1 MPTTLSGNRR
11 KGYRKNSIVSQNYLS
26 PSQSTSQLAGT
37 DFQPLLLELPSAEAF
52 GPSEGLREAL
62 NVLRNSTHLN
72 VVSVFSVGKQNFPA
86 HPLCSLHPLRTHR
99 PSPPSRLPD
108 GLELPAHGIPTHTLA
123 GANAQRSGL
132 LHGMTALFHRLQH
145 LRAERVLHA

>member
-1 MPTTLSGNRR
+1 MPTTLSGKRR
-11 KGYRKNSIVSQNYLS
+11 KGIVKIRFVSQYYLS

-72 VVSVFSVGKQNFPA
+72 GVSVFSVGKQIFPA
-86 HPLCSLHPLRTHR
+86 HPLCSLRSLRTHR
-99 PSPPSRLPD
+99 PTVPSAP
-108 GLELPAHGIPTHTLA
+108 
-123 GANAQRSGL
+123 
-132 LHGMTALFHRLQH
+132 
-145 LRAERVLHA
+145 